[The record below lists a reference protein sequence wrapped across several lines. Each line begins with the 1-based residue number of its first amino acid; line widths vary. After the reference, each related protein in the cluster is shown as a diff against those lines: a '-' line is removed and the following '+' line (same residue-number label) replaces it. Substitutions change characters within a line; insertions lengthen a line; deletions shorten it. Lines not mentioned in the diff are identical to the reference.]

1 MISFIVATTG
11 RETLKAT
18 LASIECWP
26 GDEVLVVGGVEE
38 MTNVDASVEPHV
50 VWRFIPRPPG
60 EDWGHAERNF
70 AMPLAR
76 GQYIAHID
84 DDDVY
89 VANHRAIMERQIRL
103 HPERPII
110 FRMRYPGGQLLWTD
124 KVVRVGNVG
133 TPMSL
138 LPNKHRGEF
147 GSFYGGD
154 MRYLESYA
162 AQAGYASEDFV
173 WCEETTVRIRP
184 HLGA

>member
-38 MTNVDASVEPHV
+38 MTDVEPHV
-50 VWRFIPRPPG
+50 VRRFIPHPPG
-60 EDWGHAERNF
+60 EDWGHKERNF

-76 GQYIAHID
+76 GQYLAHID

-89 VANHRAIMERQIRL
+89 VPGARAIMAEAIAQ
-103 HPERPII
+103 HPARPVI
-110 FRMRYPGGQLLWTD
+110 FRMEYMNGQRLWRD
-124 KVVRVGNVG
+124 KIVRIGNVG

-138 LPNKHRGEF
+138 IPNDPANHGEF

-154 MRYLESYA
+154 MHYLESYA
-162 AQAGYASEDFV
+162 ARAGYASEDFV
-173 WCEETTVRIRP
+173 WREEVTVLIRP
-184 HLGA
+184 HTGGNK